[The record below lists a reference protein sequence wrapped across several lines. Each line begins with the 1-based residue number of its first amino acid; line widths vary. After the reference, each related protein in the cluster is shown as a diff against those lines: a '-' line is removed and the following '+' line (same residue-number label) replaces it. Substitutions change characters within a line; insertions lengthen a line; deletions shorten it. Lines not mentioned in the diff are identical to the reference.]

1 MKNSKKLLLLAT
13 CLLSLAIFPGCNSR
27 PKKAAP
33 ERITLL
39 IFDEQDFI
47 VVPKGTRLT
56 NPAIG
61 LDMAVNTNGF
71 YISSAYAAKILEGV
85 KLDQIGGDD

>member
-1 MKNSKKLLLLAT
+1 MLSLLAT

-27 PKKAAP
+27 PKKADP
-33 ERITLL
+33 RVTLL
-39 IFDEQDFI
+39 IQDEQDFLFI
-47 VVPKGTRLT
+47 PKGTRMT
-56 NPAIG
+56 NASG

-71 YISSAYAAKILEGV
+71 FISAPYAAKVLEGV